1 MILATLAGA
10 VFVFIFVPVV
20 FATLAGA
27 VFVFIFVPIILATL
41 AGAIFVFIFVPVV
54 FATLAGIFVNLLHAA
69 LDRVVWNRSGSRRY
83 AMRLFLFIVNRA
95 VRIARRNNFDIY
107 CYRIQ
112 APIYLHVNDD
122 VLVHR
127 SKFFI
132 GFICAVV
139 SGVRGMYSNREEF
152 KFKSLLG

>member
-1 MILATLAGA
+1 
-10 VFVFIFVPVV
+10 
-20 FATLAGA
+20 
-27 VFVFIFVPIILATL
+27 
-41 AGAIFVFIFVPVV
+41 
-54 FATLAGIFVNLLHAA
+54 
-69 LDRVVWNRSGSRRY
+69 
-83 AMRLFLFIVNRA
+83 MRLFLFIVNRA